1 MYFSIFRV
9 QFISMKTARVTEE
22 HKTNYVIL
30 DTDNG
35 NELVSTVRGSFF
47 DKQTFP
53 KVGDFVLYAEI
64 GDGKAIIEDIVPR
77 TSSIVRKSVHTGL
90 PQTIVANVDVIFIVM
105 GLDKDFNLSRL
116 ERYLLLAE
124 QSEVK
129 SVVVLSKSDV
139 VEDSLEYVRRTTEV
153 VGGVPVYAVSAL
165 TGSGMDELLTQIST
179 DTTVVLLGSSGA
191 GKSTITNW
199 LLQEDKQKISNVR
212 TDDNRGRHTTT
223 SRQLFS
229 LPTGGYLIDTPGM
242 RELSVLDS
250 TSGDEETVFL
260 RIEELS
266 RQCKFSNCDH
276 DKSDGCAVL
285 EAIKVGEISDR
296 QLQNYHKLQRERLLK
311 ESRSDAGLSLQ
322 EKQRKVKLDKKY
334 KKINKQTR

>member
-1 MYFSIFRV
+1 
-9 QFISMKTARVTEE
+9 MKTARVTEE

-47 DKQTFP
+47 DEQTFP
-53 KVGDFVLYAEI
+53 KVGDFVLYEDI
-64 GDGKAIIEDIVPR
+64 DGDKAVIEHIVPR
-77 TSSIVRKSVHTGL
+77 TSSVVRKLVHTGH

-105 GLDKDFNLSRL
+105 GLDNDFNLSRL
-116 ERYLLLAE
+116 ERYLLLAQ

-129 SVVVLSKSDV
+129 AVVVLSKADV
-139 VEDSLEYVRRTTEV
+139 VEDSLEYVCSATEV
-153 VGGVPVYAVSAL
+153 VGDVPVYAVSAL
-165 TGSGMDELLTQIST
+165 TGGGMEALLTQITT

-199 LLQEDKQKISNVR
+199 LLQEDKQKVNTVR

-229 LPTGGYLIDTPGM
+229 IPTGGYLIDTPGM

-250 TSGDEETVFL
+250 TAGDEETVFL

-285 EAIKVGEISDR
+285 DAIKEGEISDR

-311 ESRSDAGLSLQ
+311 EAMYGARLSLQ

-334 KKINKQTR
+334 KKISKHDDA